1 MASVEKIIQKMKNQ
15 PHGISLQEAV
25 RVLESRGY
33 HLSRQRG
40 SHCHYIN
47 SGGDVI
53 TVVAKTPAIK
63 KAYVAAILERIGE
76 NQ

>member
-1 MASVEKIIQKMKNQ
+1 MPSVEKIIQKMKNQ
-15 PHGISLQEAV
+15 PNGISLQEAA
-25 RVLESRGY
+25 RVLESKGY
-33 HLSRQRG
+33 HFSRQRG

-47 SGGDVI
+47 DIGDVI